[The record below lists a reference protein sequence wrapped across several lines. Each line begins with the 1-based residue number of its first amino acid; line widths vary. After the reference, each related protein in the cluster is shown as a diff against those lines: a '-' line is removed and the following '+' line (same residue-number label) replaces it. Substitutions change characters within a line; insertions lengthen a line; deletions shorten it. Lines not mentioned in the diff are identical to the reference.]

1 MVIRALFTLADI
13 VNSNV
18 KEKRLTRLLHDRGID
33 ENTIS
38 QAIAAVG
45 YLSLSERDKSN
56 MYRKNPNLDKTDL
69 ENKMMAV
76 LLYIFQDLE
85 VAELVVGNQEKAI
98 QASNEARAR
107 FARIETQGD
116 KDNRTVLSLSQG
128 EARIV
133 RFSIINYVDK
143 LTMSDEERKE
153 LREIDDF
160 VESFLKDSKSQNIA
174 ALREKVKKLAYASNV
189 FTVLNDQ
196 ELNSSVEELKSLVVS
211 ENELLLE
218 IVRTKGRDQENF
230 RAKQMELSRSIT
242 ELNAK
247 IKRLIDSIRSSDP
260 IKYYKG

>member
-85 VAELVVGNQEKAI
+85 VAELVIGNKEKAI

-107 FARIETQGD
+107 FARIEAQGD
-116 KDNRTVLSLSQG
+116 KNNKTVLSLSQG

-133 RFSIINYVDK
+133 WFSIINYVDK

-153 LREIDDF
+153 LRKFADF
-160 VESFLKDSKSQNIA
+160 MKIKTDPISSGGDISLHVSNDILTSLDAFLHFFKS
-174 ALREKVKKLAYASNV
+174 
-189 FTVLNDQ
+189 D
-196 ELNSSVEELKSLVVS
+196 S
-211 ENELLLE
+211 ENAS
-218 IVRTKGRDQENF
+218 IYGSIGADSFIGDTGVRLSEMTPYIHL
-230 RAKQMELSRSIT
+230 ME
-242 ELNAK
+242 
-247 IKRLIDSIRSSDP
+247 
-260 IKYYKG
+260 G